1 MIPGEVAPPSLVP
14 TLARDQLELAS
25 DLVPAFLESWGA
37 RTTDL
42 RRAAVLLPLWRWWL
56 RSALASLMAVSEAST
71 ADDAALGEAC
81 RAWALGRWEPA
92 LEREFLAR
100 QDRYHLL
107 RYSQLRL
114 TDKDLA
120 HELGFQLREKEAD
133 FPELNFRH
141 GQAPERKRGGLMPD
155 LPPAA
160 IPPPIYGILR
170 TLRPGQVVGP
180 LRMGK
185 EFVLLRL
192 EASTPAV
199 LDEAMRERLLQDLLE
214 EWMAQGDAA
223 LLAALD
229 SPDDPPLA
237 DAG

>member
-1 MIPGEVAPPSLVP
+1 MIPGEAAPPV
-14 TLARDQLELAS
+14 
-25 DLVPAFLESWGA
+25 LVPAPAQGNLESAGHLVPSFLEAWGD
-37 RTTDL
+37 RSTEL
-42 RRAAVLLPLWRWWL
+42 RRAAVLLPLWRWWI
-56 RSALASLMAVSEAST
+56 RVALAEMMGLGEAAT
-71 ADDAALGEAC
+71 LADETLSEAC
-81 RAWALGRWEPA
+81 RAWALDRWEPA

-114 TDKDLA
+114 ADKDLA
-120 HELGFQLREKEAD
+120 QELGFQLREKEAD

-155 LPPAA
+155 LPVAAIPAA
-160 IPPPIYGILR
+160 ISGILR
-170 TLRPGQVVGP
+170 GLRPGQVVGP
-180 LRMGK
+180 LRMGQ
-185 EFVLLRL
+185 EFLLLRL

-199 LDEAMRERLLQDLLE
+199 LDGAMREQLLLDLLE

-229 SPDDPPLA
+229 SPDDALLA
-237 DAG
+237 EAG